1 MEKSRNNKRL
11 FVGIAI
17 LLVVI
22 AVAVVLIVVL
32 GKKDEYRLV
41 KIYELN
47 GDASVTRENI
57 GDMDAYQDMVLESGD
72 TIVLKSGEMTLKLD
86 DDKFV
91 YVEPETEFKL
101 VASGNSANSKTSIEL
116 SYGAITN
123 EIQNPLSDQSSYEV
137 NTPNSNMAVR
147 GTVYRVYTYYED
159 GIRYT
164 KVSVFDGKVDSLL
177 KYADGTLSDSPV
189 MIQKGNEILIYD
201 DDKNTDYV
209 GAPGPINYEDLPESV
224 IRVLMHIIEN
234 GQDLGITTDELNRY
248 LNQGPS
254 GPFTVTFMYQ
264 GKVFGTQTVKKGEK
278 VSKPTLSP
286 APSGSWDFDFSKEIK
301 DDTTIEWR

>member
-1 MEKSRNNKRL
+1 MEKSRKNKML
-11 FVGIAI
+11 FIGIAI
-17 LLVVI
+17 MLVVI
-22 AVAVVLIVVL
+22 AVVAVLFIVL

-116 SYGAITN
+116 NYGAITN
-123 EIQNPLSDQSSYEV
+123 EIQNPLSDEASYEV

-159 GIRYT
+159 GVRYT

-177 KYADGTLSDSPV
+177 RYADGTISDSPV

-209 GAPGPINYEDLPESV
+209 GEPGPIDYDDLPESV
-224 IRVLMHIIEN
+224 IRVLMDIVEN
-234 GQDLGITTDELNRY
+234 GLDLGITTDELSRY
-248 LNQGPS
+248 LNQEPA

-278 VSKPTLSP
+278 VSKPLLSP
-286 APSGSWDFDFSKEIK
+286 ASSGSWDFDFSKEIK